1 MDVYGAGLWDL
12 MMIHREDVQMVVVH
26 DDALVPRQCLS
37 SLVTA
42 VAGRVDSD
50 DVDEAACNC
59 STTLSK
65 FEQMLLVKSCS
76 LDISSL
82 LYS

>member
-26 DDALVPRQCLS
+26 DNALVPRQCLS
-37 SLVTA
+37 SLVMA
-42 VAGRVDSD
+42 VAGRVDCD

-59 STTLSK
+59 STLSK

-76 LDISSL
+76 SDISSL